1 MPLTVRHLRS
11 REGQAGGA
19 MVLLALA
26 LWVLATVLV
35 AAPVSLL
42 LRRVDE
48 VDVEEPVDPVELH
61 AAIGRHPSRRA
72 KVA

>member
-1 MPLTVRHLRS
+1 
-11 REGQAGGA
+11 

-35 AAPVSLL
+35 AVPVSLT
-42 LRRVDE
+42 LRRLDE
-48 VDVEEPVDPVELH
+48 TDVEEPVDPAELH
-61 AAIGRHPSRRA
+61 EAMGRHPTRRT

>member
-1 MPLTVRHLRS
+1 
-11 REGQAGGA
+11 

-35 AAPVSLL
+35 AVPVSLT
-42 LRRVDE
+42 LRRLDE
-48 VDVEEPVDPVELH
+48 TELEETVDPAELH
-61 AAIGRHPSRRA
+61 EAMGRHPTRRA

>member
-1 MPLTVRHLRS
+1 
-11 REGQAGGA
+11 

-42 LRRVDE
+42 LRRVEE